1 MIEVI
6 DVGKRY
12 GEQQVLSGVNLTV
25 ETGTIVGLAGRNGSG
40 KSVLLRIISG
50 LLRPDTGEVRYDG
63 HKLPD
68 GTFYPS
74 IGVVLDQVGFVPM
87 YTGYRNLMTLAKVKK
102 KIGKDEI
109 HAVMDLV
116 GLGDAK
122 NKFYFQYSKGMKKRL
137 ALAQALMEDPEVLI
151 LDEPFDG
158 IDYKG
163 LLYFR
168 DIFMEEKKK
177 GKTILLTSHNAEDL
191 DVLSDI
197 KYHLA
202 DGHLSPME

>member
-50 LLRPDTGEVRYDG
+50 LLKPDTGEVRYDG

-74 IGVVLDQVGFVPM
+74 
-87 YTGYRNLMTLAKVKK
+87 
-102 KIGKDEI
+102 
-109 HAVMDLV
+109 
-116 GLGDAK
+116 
-122 NKFYFQYSKGMKKRL
+122 S
-137 ALAQALMEDPEVLI
+137 ALSSI
-151 LDEPFDG
+151 
-158 IDYKG
+158 K
-163 LLYFR
+163 
-168 DIFMEEKKK
+168 
-177 GKTILLTSHNAEDL
+177 S
-191 DVLSDI
+191 VLSRCI
-197 KYHLA
+197 RAIAIL
-202 DGHLSPME
+202 

>member
-63 HKLPD
+63 KKLPD

-74 IGVVLDQVGFVPM
+74 LGVVLDQVGFVPM

-102 KIGKDEI
+102 KIGKDEVR
-109 HAVMDLV
+109 AAMDLV

-202 DGHLSPME
+202 DGHLSTME

>member
-12 GEQQVLSGVNLTV
+12 GEQQVLSGVNLIV

-50 LLRPDTGEVRYDG
+50 LLRPDSGEVRYDG

-74 IGVVLDQVGFVPM
+74 LGVVLDQVGFVPM

-102 KIGKDEI
+102 KIGKDEVR
-109 HAVMDLV
+109 AAMDLV
-116 GLGDAK
+116 GLADAK

-197 KYHLA
+197 KYHLV